1 MSAWKRPRDSWQRW
15 NRGTGTLFDYVGF
28 IMELELLDATVLT
41 GVVVVE
47 FRPRWSG
54 DSAVV
59 TVPLWMSPLVEMEVN
74 VCSSFSFLTASRA
87 RIIRKS
93 IRRKVHWH
101 WSKERNIIDCWS
113 HDWSVGIYIN
123 FSRFS
128 GIGPRSNRRKEMVTS
143 SRRNDTVTGCAS
155 HCVRIHN
162 SMATV

>member
-1 MSAWKRPRDSWQRW
+1 M
-15 NRGTGTLFDYVGF
+15 
-28 IMELELLDATVLT
+28 DATVLT

-93 IRRKVHWH
+93 IRRKVH
-101 WSKERNIIDCWS
+101 
-113 HDWSVGIYIN
+113 
-123 FSRFS
+123 
-128 GIGPRSNRRKEMVTS
+128 
-143 SRRNDTVTGCAS
+143 
-155 HCVRIHN
+155 
-162 SMATV
+162 